1 MRHTCAAGCRKGL
14 RMSLFE
20 MIPDRPLVVPSGGHG
35 ERPQVNK
42 RIGLREKVCAYC
54 GETFYRRKGE
64 REYIRHRNGK
74 ELHFC
79 TWSHTCRWEE
89 ETPKAERVKR
99 PKKRMDEAQKQA
111 RIDQLMRDMS
121 KIRAKLDSEAG
132 RALSGAERN
141 KMYSG
146 IRWRVHELKKLLEG
160 LDDTAIPG

>member
-20 MIPDRPLVVPSGGHG
+20 MIPDRPLIMPSGGHG

-89 ETPKAERVKR
+89 ETPKAEMVKR
-99 PKKRMDEAQKQA
+99 QKKRMDEAKRQA

-121 KIRAKLDSEAG
+121 KIRVELDSEAG
-132 RALSGAERN
+132 QAMSGDERN
-141 KMYSG
+141 KLHSR
-146 IRWRVHELKKLLEG
+146 IRWRAHELRELLEG
-160 LDDTAIPG
+160 LDDTAVSG

>member
-20 MIPDRPLVVPSGGHG
+20 MIPDRPLVMPSGGHG

-99 PKKRMDEAQKQA
+99 QKKWMDEAQKQA
-111 RIDQLMRDMS
+111 RIDKLMRDMVR
-121 KIRAKLDSEAG
+121 IRVELDSEAG
-132 RALSGAERN
+132 QAMSGEERN
-141 KMYSG
+141 KLHSR
-146 IRWRVHELKKLLEG
+146 IRWRAHELRKLLEG
-160 LDDTAIPG
+160 LDDTAVSG